1 MEMVGKEPS
10 DRAVGQG
17 LAGLGLLTEGLED
30 GIDAAVP
37 LGAFALNAGEGRQR
51 GGLQCVLGPGFL

>member
-51 GGLQCVLGPGFL
+51 GGCSVC